1 MFSSRAR
8 FAFAALLL
16 ALAGLWESGFHPDKV
31 KTYPNALE
39 EEEKHYIV
47 AVGRSYDGAEGA
59 SAPIPTQLQIVA
71 DGKLLRPFRSG
82 FKVAGVVFQGSG
94 PVNDIDKLQKS
105 DLYDITDG
113 FVQVGIPLDHE
124 FRNRFAPLCCPKYLL
139 LVVPNEVNMN
149 DFATMRQAKALGV
162 TVLEAS
168 PWVQLQ
174 RHVPT
179 KGPHLVYP

>member
-82 FKVAGVVFQGSG
+82 FKVAGVVFQG
-94 PVNDIDKLQKS
+94 KRACK
-105 DLYDITDG
+105 
-113 FVQVGIPLDHE
+113 
-124 FRNRFAPLCCPKYLL
+124 
-139 LVVPNEVNMN
+139 
-149 DFATMRQAKALGV
+149 
-162 TVLEAS
+162 
-168 PWVQLQ
+168 
-174 RHVPT
+174 
-179 KGPHLVYP
+179 